1 MTKQD
6 DPLSTGPL
14 TLKFTGVDE
23 ETTSDDEE
31 EEEEEEKE
39 EIEEK
44 NVIPIHTPDSALC
57 TRNGNTHNLTI
68 NNCYENNYGSHRRN
82 QSTSIPYKIY
92 FEHRER
98 CWTFIPNTDVI
109 VVNVAVSREH
119 HFRLNPFFCQ
129 RQPNTNQQNWLERLN
144 TRYTITLR
152 HGEFNW
158 TITKKYKDLV
168 IFFERM
174 NVFQKTAAL
183 PFPTTSHRE
192 IRRQMSHS
200 HAIQGL
206 TLKPDVLVDDND
218 INDREKLVAD
228 KLYSIV
234 NHPVLSLHNECIKF
248 VESSPLSFIR
258 ELGRKYKEGI
268 VKKNSGGYRQ
278 GCCGSISA
286 RIKWL
291 KRWLITKDSWIA
303 YLNPKTGHVRAVML
317 VDKFFHVRTG
327 RVHTGS
333 VKKLYISNLARRLY
347 LNCPT
352 ERKAIE
358 YFDDINRMLKTTGRD
373 FHIEK
378 RFNSFAPIR
387 VNTKC
392 QWLVDGSDYMEAVAY
407 AIKSAT
413 EEIYITDWFLSPEI
427 YLKRPALSDEWRFDK
442 MLEKKANEGI
452 RIFVLLYKEVELAI
466 GINSSYSKRKL
477 LQAHPEN
484 VKVLRYPDH
493 TGQNAVLF
501 WGHHEKLVIIDQSI
515 ALFGGFDLC
524 YGRWDNYHHLL
535 TDFGSALPM
544 KHHATQNV
552 PRTHSVP
559 LINQMIQSPVSI
571 DALDLDGATC
581 NRFINANDHIEQ
593 TTDRTPSPSSRPIT
607 TTTDAFFP
615 SKIAQF
621 RSEYHLKD
629 HLKEP
634 HSFGSISYNINDNSV
649 SLSSNRSMSK
659 TLNNDRTS
667 DTIDRIINP
676 TRRFSSSDI
685 DQQSVHLLDTLQH
698 RQLIEQQKKRRIYHF
713 NHTLFS
719 NIYKRTHRLSSADS
733 HMYLSSIQNRERHTR
748 RRHQSVRDS
757 DMTDQHTTSD
767 SVYSR
772 ALEKYILNHEAEEQ
786 EEENNEGQQHRRYR
800 TLLSLS
806 DGGTRRIS
814 AAASLRHRL
823 SSHGNTSDL
832 QVENKQQQLKMTKL
846 NAESNNRGK
855 KLSFLLPRRRA
866 SYYPDDTSN
875 VLSDEQ
881 KKKRDVIW
889 PLKRSYSFDTPFHR
903 ETIDALNKDS
913 GSRWERL
920 KLGIQSK
927 INRFTKST
935 EDVSTLTLTSIP
947 RRNSTET
954 QPISTSHRHIGVNVG
969 PTLDRIRLRDK
980 IRRVKLNIKTT
991 WKQRSDLN
999 ESDQSDIDNS
1009 DYYRD
1014 SLHDDMSSF
1023 IGSSRRSTTNQLG
1036 LQGSSKLW
1044 FGKDYANFL
1053 LRDFRNLDQPFQD
1066 QIDRNTTPRMP
1077 WHDVGALVYGACAR
1091 DLARHFIERW
1101 NFVKL
1106 QKAKDNERYPFL
1118 LPKSYGSYTPCP
1130 KLLSNTFNCST
1141 QGLRSV
1147 GPWSTGRNDTEE
1159 SIHNAFIDIITKAK
1173 YYIYIENQ
1181 FFVSLIDD
1189 STVRNGIADALFK
1202 RILRAHQEKETF
1214 RVYIVMPLIP
1224 GFEGQY
1230 GTSKATALQAITH
1243 WNYRS
1248 ISQGQQSLLARLA
1261 KEVGDP
1267 HRYICFFGLRTWSE
1281 MNGRLVSEI
1290 VYVHSKFAI
1299 VDDNRVL
1306 IGSANI
1312 NDRSL
1317 IGDRDSEVSV
1327 LFEDTEF
1334 VRGMMNGQN
1343 VQVGKFA
1350 SGLRKRLFR
1359 EHLGDFDGTQINY
1372 QDPISDSFY
1381 KDTWLSTAARNTTMF
1396 EKIFNCIPTDSAFT
1410 FSQLREIQAA
1420 SKLCETN
1427 PEEARRLLQSIRGYL
1442 VLIPHK
1448 FLSKEYLG
1456 PRLPAKEI
1464 LAPSWFWT

>member
-6 DPLSTGPL
+6 DPSFTGPL
-14 TLKFTGVDE
+14 TLKFTGIDD
-23 ETTSDDEE
+23 ETTSDEE
-31 EEEEEEKE
+31 AK
-39 EIEEK
+39 EK
-44 NVIPIHTPDSALC
+44 NTNQNHPLDSTLC
-57 TRNGNTHNLTI
+57 TSNGDTHNLTV
-68 NNCYENNYGSHRRN
+68 NNCYENNNVSHRRN
-82 QSTSIPYKIY
+82 QLTSIPYKNY

-119 HFRLNPFFCQ
+119 HFRLNPFFCR
-129 RQPNTNQQNWLERLN
+129 RQPSTNEQNWLERLN
-144 TRYTITLR
+144 VRYTITLR

-183 PFPTTSHRE
+183 PIPTTSHRE

-200 HAIQGL
+200 HAVQGL
-206 TLKPDVLVDDND
+206 TLKPDMLVDDSD
-218 INDREKLVAD
+218 INDREKLVAE
-228 KLYSIV
+228 KLNSIV
-234 NHPVLSLHNECIKF
+234 NHPVLSLHSECIKF
-248 VESSPLSFIR
+248 LDSSPLSFMR

-268 VKKNSGGYRQ
+268 VKKHSGGYRQ
-278 GCCGSISA
+278 GCCANIGA

-291 KRWLITKDSWIA
+291 KRWFVTKDSWIA

-333 VKKLYISNLARRLY
+333 VNKIYICNLSRRLY
-347 LNCPT
+347 VSCPT

-373 FHIEK
+373 FHIET

-442 MLEKKANEGI
+442 MLEKKANEGV

-524 YGRWDNYHHLL
+524 YGRWDNYQHLL

-544 KHHATQNV
+544 KHHPSQSV

-559 LINQMIQSPVSI
+559 LINEMTQSPVSI
-571 DALDLDGATC
+571 DALDLDSATC

-593 TTDRTPSPSSRPIT
+593 KTELTPSPSSRPI

-621 RSEYHLKD
+621 RSEYQLKD

-634 HSFGSISYNINDNSV
+634 YSSDSISHNIHDNFV
-649 SLSSNRSMSK
+649 SLAPNRSQSK
-659 TLNNDRTS
+659 MLNDQTS

-676 TRRFSSSDI
+676 TRRYSSSDI
-685 DQQSVHLLDTLQH
+685 DQQSVHLMDMQH

-733 HMYLSSIQNRERHTR
+733 HTYLNTMQNRERHTR

-757 DMTDQHTTSD
+757 DMADEHTTSD

-772 ALEKYILNHEAEEQ
+772 ALEKNTLNHEQEDN
-786 EEENNEGQQHRRYR
+786 EEEQQHRIYR
-800 TLLSLS
+800 TVLSVP
-806 DGGTRRIS
+806 DGGPRRTR
-814 AAASLRHRL
+814 ASTSSRQRL
-823 SSHGNTSDL
+823 SSCGNASDL
-832 QVENKQQQLKMTKL
+832 QIENKHPQQIKMSKL

-855 KLSFLLPRRRA
+855 KISFLLTRRRA
-866 SYYPDDTSN
+866 SYYPDNTLN
-875 VLSDEQ
+875 VLSDDQ

-903 ETIDALNKDS
+903 ETIEALNKDS

-935 EDVSTLTLTSIP
+935 EDVSTIALSQIP
-947 RRNSTET
+947 RRNSTEA
-954 QPISTSHRHIGVNVG
+954 QPISSSNRHLGTNVG
-969 PTLDRIRLRDK
+969 PTFDRVRLRDK
-980 IRRVKLNIKTT
+980 LRRVKLNLKTT

-999 ESDQSDIDNS
+999 ESDQSDIDHN

-1023 IGSSRRSTTNQLG
+1023 TGPSMKSTTNQLG
-1036 LQGSSKLW
+1036 LQGSSKMW

-1066 QIDRNTTPRMP
+1066 QIDRNITPRMP
-1077 WHDVGALVYGACAR
+1077 WHDIGAFVYGACAR

-1101 NFVKL
+1101 NFVKR
-1106 QKAKDNERYPFL
+1106 QKIKDDERYPFL
-1118 LPKSYGSYTPCP
+1118 LPKTYGIYTPCP

-1141 QGLRSV
+1141 QALRSV
-1147 GPWSTGRNDTEE
+1147 GRWSTGRNDTEE
-1159 SIHNAFIDIITKAK
+1159 SIHKALIDMITKAK

-1189 STVRNGIADALFK
+1189 STVHNGIAEALFK

-1248 ISQGQQSLLARLA
+1248 ISQGQQSLLVRLA

-1267 HRYICFFGLRTWSE
+1267 HRYVCFFGLRTWSE

-1290 VYVHSKFAI
+1290 VYAHSKSAI

-1317 IGDRDSEVSV
+1317 LGDRDSEISV

-1410 FSQLREIQAA
+1410 FSQLREIQSS

-1464 LAPSWFWT
+1464 LAPTWFWT

>member
-1 MTKQD
+1 MNDQNELTVR
-6 DPLSTGPL
+6 GPI
-14 TLKFTGVDE
+14 TLKFTGVDDE
-23 ETTSDDEE
+23 SVSEDDDDDNNDITT
-31 EEEEEEKE
+31 
-39 EIEEK
+39 
-44 NVIPIHTPDSALC
+44 HTSNSILFTSNTD
-57 TRNGNTHNLTI
+57 THNLTV
-68 NNCYENNYGSHRRN
+68 NSCHENNNSNHCRN
-82 QSTSIPYKIY
+82 QLTSIPYKIY
-92 FEHRER
+92 FEQRER
-98 CWTFIPNTDVI
+98 RWIFIPNTDV
-109 VVNVAVSREH
+109 VVVSVAVSREH
-119 HFRLNPFFCQ
+119 HFRLNPF
-129 RQPNTNQQNWLERLN
+129 L
-144 TRYTITLR
+144 YTITLR

-174 NVFQKTAAL
+174 NVFQKAAAL
-183 PFPTTSHRE
+183 PIPTTSHRE

-200 HAIQGL
+200 QAIQGL
-206 TLKPDVLVDDND
+206 TLKPDMLVDDND
-218 INDREKLVAD
+218 INDREKLVAE
-228 KLYSIV
+228 KLNSIV
-234 NHPVLSLHNECIKF
+234 NHPVLSLQSECIKF
-248 VESSPLSFIR
+248 VESSPLSFMR

-268 VKKNSGGYRQ
+268 VKKNSGGYRG
-278 GCCGSISA
+278 GCCANIGA

-303 YLNPKTGHVRAVML
+303 YLNPKTGHVRAIML

-327 RVHTGS
+327 RLHTGS
-333 VKKLYISNLARRLY
+333 VKKLYISNLSRRLY

-358 YFDDINRMLKTTGRD
+358 YFDDINRMLKTTGQD
-373 FHIEK
+373 FHIEH

-387 VNTKC
+387 GNTKC

-442 MLEKKANEGI
+442 MLEKKANEGV

-477 LQAHPEN
+477 IEAHPQN

-501 WGHHEKLVIIDQSI
+501 WGHHEKLVIVDQSI
-515 ALFGGFDLC
+515 ALFGGLDLC
-524 YGRWDNYHHLL
+524 YGRWDNYQHLL
-535 TDFGSALPM
+535 TDFGSALPV
-544 KHHATQNV
+544 KHHTSQSV

-559 LINQMIQSPVSI
+559 LIHPIIQSPVSI
-571 DALDLDGATC
+571 DALDLDGATY
-581 NRFINANDHIEQ
+581 NRFIHANNHIEPL
-593 TTDRTPSPSSRPIT
+593 TEPTPSPSPRPIT
-607 TTTDAFFP
+607 TTDMFIP
-615 SKIAQF
+615 PKIAQF

-629 HLKEP
+629 RLKDVP
-634 HSFGSISYNINDNSV
+634 ISESTSHTINDNPIP
-649 SLSSNRSMSK
+649 LSPNRSISK
-659 TLNNDRTS
+659 VLSDQTFDTTDRTI
-667 DTIDRIINP
+667 TP

-685 DQQSVHLLDTLQH
+685 DQQSVHLVEMQNT
-698 RQLIEQQKKRRIYHF
+698 QLIEQQKKRRIYNF
-713 NHTLFS
+713 NHTLFT
-719 NIYKRTHRLSSADS
+719 NIYKRAHRSSSADS
-733 HMYLSSIQNRERHTR
+733 QVFANPMHNRDRPAR
-748 RRHQSVRDS
+748 RRYQSVKDS
-757 DMTDQHTTSD
+757 DMNDEHTTSD

-772 ALEKYILNHEAEEQ
+772 ALEKLKNQSELQQQQQLEEPQ
-786 EEENNEGQQHRRYR
+786 PNRIYR
-800 TLLSLS
+800 TTLSIP
-806 DGGTRRIS
+806 DGGTRRVS
-814 AAASLRHRL
+814 ADATSRQRL
-823 SSHGNTSDL
+823 SSSGTASDS
-832 QVENKQQQLKMTKL
+832 QTENNQQQQKSAKL
-846 NAESNNRGK
+846 NIESTNRIK
-855 KLSFLLPRRRA
+855 KLSFLSARRRA
-866 SYYPDDTSN
+866 SYYPSAPSN
-875 VLSDEQ
+875 GLTEEQ

-927 INRFTKST
+927 IYRFTKST
-935 EDVSTLTLTSIP
+935 EDVSTLGLTPIIQT
-947 RRNSTET
+947 NSSEN
-954 QPISTSHRHIGVNVG
+954 QSVPFSSRYLGVNAAQG
-969 PTLDRIRLRDK
+969 IDRNRLRDK
-980 IRRVKLNIKTT
+980 IRRVTLNLKTS
-991 WKQRSDLN
+991 WRQRSDFN
-999 ESDQSDIDNS
+999 ESDESDIDHNDS
-1009 DYYRD
+1009 YHD

-1023 IGSSRRSTTNQLG
+1023 IGPAMKSTTHQLG
-1036 LQGSSKLW
+1036 LQGSSKMW

-1077 WHDVGALVYGACAR
+1077 WHDIGGFVYGAAAR

-1101 NFVKL
+1101 NFIKRQKVK
-1106 QKAKDNERYPFL
+1106 DDERYPFL
-1118 LPKSYGSYTPCP
+1118 LPKSYGAYTPCP

-1141 QGLRSV
+1141 QVLRSV
-1147 GPWSTGRNDTEE
+1147 GRWSTGRNETEE
-1159 SIHNAFIDIITKAK
+1159 SIHMAFIDMITKAK

-1181 FFVSLIDD
+1181 FFVSLIGD
-1189 STVRNGIADALFK
+1189 STVHNGISDALFK
-1202 RILRAHQEKETF
+1202 RIIRAHQEKETF

-1248 ISQGQQSLLARLA
+1248 ISQGQQSLLARLS

-1290 VYVHSKFAI
+1290 VYVHSKLVV
-1299 VDDNRVL
+1299 VDDTRVL

-1317 IGDRDSEVSV
+1317 IGDRDSEISV

-1334 VRGMMNGQN
+1334 VHGKMNGN
-1343 VQVGKFA
+1343 DIQVGKFA

-1381 KDTWLSTAARNTTMF
+1381 KDIWLSTAARNTTMF

-1410 FSQLREIQAA
+1410 FTQLREIQSA

-1427 PEEARRLLQSIRGYL
+1427 PDEARRLLQSVRGYL

-1464 LAPSWFWT
+1464 LAPAWFWT

>member
-1 MTKQD
+1 MSKPED
-6 DPLSTGPL
+6 LSSSGPL
-14 TLKFTGVDE
+14 TLRFTGVDD
-23 ETTSDDEE
+23 ETTSDEE
-31 EEEEEEKE
+31 T
-39 EIEEK
+39 EEK
-44 NVIPIHTPDSALC
+44 NNNQKHATSSTVST
-57 TRNGNTHNLTI
+57 TRNGDTSNLAS
-68 NNCYENNYGSHRRN
+68 NHCYEHNNNSMNLRRN
-82 QSTSIPYKIY
+82 QLLSIPYKTY
-92 FEHRER
+92 FERRER
-98 CWTFIPNTDVI
+98 HWTFIPSTDV
-109 VVNVAVSREH
+109 VVVSVAVSREH
-119 HFRLNPFFCQ
+119 HFRLNPF
-129 RQPNTNQQNWLERLN
+129 L
-144 TRYTITLR
+144 YTITLK
-152 HGEFNW
+152 HGDFNW

-183 PFPTTSHRE
+183 PIPTTSHRE

-206 TLKPDVLVDDND
+206 TLKPDMLVDDSD
-218 INDREKLVAD
+218 INDREKLVAE
-228 KLYSIV
+228 KLNSIV

-248 VESSPLSFIR
+248 VESSPLSFMR

-268 VKKNSGGYRQ
+268 VKKLSGGYRQ
-278 GCCGSISA
+278 SCCANIGA

-317 VDKFFHVRTG
+317 VDRFFHVRTG
-327 RVHTGS
+327 RLHTGS
-333 VKKLYISNLARRLY
+333 VKKLYIFNLSRRLY

-358 YFDDINRMLKTTGRD
+358 YYDDINRMLKTTGRD
-373 FHIEK
+373 FHIET

-387 VNTKC
+387 PNTKC
-392 QWLVDGSDYMEAVAY
+392 QWLVDGSDYFEAVAY

-442 MLEKKANEGI
+442 MLEGKAA
-452 RIFVLLYKEVELAI
+452 KVELAI

-477 LQAHPEN
+477 LETHLEN

-501 WGHHEKLVIIDQSI
+501 WGHHEKLVIVDQSI

-524 YGRWDNYHHLL
+524 YGRWDNYQHLL

-544 KHHATQNV
+544 KHHATLNV

-559 LINQMIQSPVSI
+559 LINPIIQPPVSI
-571 DALDLDGATC
+571 DALDLDSATC
-581 NRFINANDHIEQ
+581 NRFIHSKDH
-593 TTDRTPSPSSRPIT
+593 TDHNKDVNSSPSIHPKTS
-607 TTTDAFFP
+607 TDLFFP
-615 SKIAQF
+615 SKFVQF
-621 RSEYHLKD
+621 RSEYQLKD

-634 HSFGSISYNINDNSV
+634 HSHDSMSNNLSGHPATV
-649 SLSSNRSMSK
+649 SPNRSLTK
-659 TLNNDRTS
+659 LPNDQTLDA
-667 DTIDRIINP
+667 IDRINNRV
-676 TRRFSSSDI
+676 RRYSSSDV
-685 DQQSVHLLDTLQH
+685 DQQSVHLVDTQH
-698 RQLIEQQKKRRIYHF
+698 RRLIEQQKKRRIYHF

-719 NIYKRTHRLSSADS
+719 NIYKRSHRLSSGDS
-733 HMYLSSIQNRERHTR
+733 HIFPTSTQNRERHVR
-748 RRHQSVRDS
+748 RRHQSVKDS
-757 DMTDQHTTSD
+757 DMTDQPTTSD
-767 SVYSR
+767 TVYSR
-772 ALEKYILNHEAEEQ
+772 ALEKYTLNPEQ
-786 EEENNEGQQHRRYR
+786 DDAQKQQQANGTYR
-800 TLLSLS
+800 TAFSVT
-806 DGGTRRIS
+806 DGGIRGVSTQIS
-814 AAASLRHRL
+814 THHRL
-823 SSHGNTSDL
+823 SSSGNTPDP
-832 QVENKQQQLKMTKL
+832 QIDVKQQLSQQQKSTKL
-846 NAESNNRGK
+846 NVETSNRAK
-855 KLSFLLPRRRA
+855 KLSFLLNRRRT
-866 SYYPDDTSN
+866 SYYPDENSN
-875 VLSDEQ
+875 VLSDEP
-881 KKKRDVIW
+881 KKKRDVQW
-889 PLKRSYSFDTPFHR
+889 SLKRSYSFDTPFHR
-903 ETIDALNKDS
+903 EAIDALNKDS

-927 INRFTKST
+927 IYRFTKST
-935 EDVSTLTLTSIP
+935 EDISTMPLSPIA
-947 RRNSTET
+947 RINSCET
-954 QPISTSHRHIGVNVG
+954 QRISSSNRYIGVNGG

-980 IRRVKLNIKTT
+980 IRRVKLNIKTS

-999 ESDQSDIDNS
+999 DSLQSDVDS
-1009 DYYRD
+1009 VDFRRD
-1014 SLHDDMSSF
+1014 SKHDDMSSF
-1023 IGSSRRSTTNQLG
+1023 IGPAMKSTTHELG
-1036 LQGSSKLW
+1036 LQGSSKMW

-1066 QIDRNTTPRMP
+1066 QIDRNIIPRMP
-1077 WHDVGALVYGACAR
+1077 WHDIGGFVYGACAR

-1101 NFVKL
+1101 NFVKR
-1106 QKAKDNERYPFL
+1106 QKAKDDEQYPFL
-1118 LPKSYGSYTPCP
+1118 LPKSYGIYTPCP

-1147 GPWSTGRNDTEE
+1147 GRWSTGSNDTEE
-1159 SIHNAFIDIITKAK
+1159 SIHDAFVDMITKAK

-1189 STVRNGIADALFK
+1189 STVRNRIAESLFK
-1202 RILRAHQEKETF
+1202 RILRAHQDKETF

-1290 VYVHSKFAI
+1290 VYVHSKLVI

-1317 IGDRDSEVSV
+1317 VGDRDSEISV
-1327 LFEDTEF
+1327 LLEDTEF
-1334 VRGMMNGQN
+1334 VRGMMNGQQI
-1343 VQVGKFA
+1343 QVGKCA

-1410 FSQLREIQAA
+1410 FSQLREIQSA

-1464 LAPSWFWT
+1464 LAPAWFWT